1 MEVAHS
7 ASRSIA
13 TVSSPFVSM
22 VPRVPIFIMRVAVV
36 ADLVLFLFALFAL
49 LGLLR
54 LRHVDVYVGG
64 VQNFGTSIFLTGNGN
79 RNSSHNRHFVK
90 NRSRDRNRSSDR
102 HSSHNRVL
110 NVVDLSLVD
119 ILLHYGLSDDLF
131 GRGLNSFDSIL
142 DIELGFLSD
151 RVLLDS
157 LVLLSVKFDLNVLS
171 LNNRLNISLIDD
183 LSSWSLNI
191 LSSSSGSDLGLSC
204 DWVSVDG
211 LSLWRDEIDL
221 LSVIDYCSL
230 NDWLGENFLCGGLEV
245 SVNGFLIKF
254 GWSGDDWVVD
264 CSGLASLNI
273 QSLSSVLYCGLDDLF
288 SDGDV
293 SGDLNGN
300 WSVDGSLIDYG
311 VSGLSL
317 GVDWSWDDLL
327 SNYGCLNYSLSYNW
341 LADYS
346 LGDDW
351 LLDHFSGHYRFAD
364 YLLGLGDDWFWV

>member
-1 MEVAHS
+1 MVSRSGLFVVLLINNLNIVISLLSPHVFTISHRMSMEVAHS

-36 ADLVLFLFALFAL
+36 ADLVLFLLALFAL
-49 LGLLR
+49 LRLLR
-54 LRHVDVYVGG
+54 LRHVNVYVGG
-64 VQNFGTSIFLTGNGN
+64 VQNFGTSIFLTGNRN

-157 LVLLSVKFDLNVLS
+157 LVLLSVKFDLHVLS
-171 LNNRLNISLIDD
+171 LNNRLNVSLIDD
-183 LSSWSLNI
+183 LSSRSLNI
-191 LSSSSGSDLGLSC
+191 LSSTSGSDLGLSC

-211 LSLWRDEIDL
+211 LSL
-221 LSVIDYCSL
+221 
-230 NDWLGENFLCGGLEV
+230 
-245 SVNGFLIKF
+245 
-254 GWSGDDWVVD
+254 
-264 CSGLASLNI
+264 
-273 QSLSSVLYCGLDDLF
+273 
-288 SDGDV
+288 
-293 SGDLNGN
+293 
-300 WSVDGSLIDYG
+300 
-311 VSGLSL
+311 
-317 GVDWSWDDLL
+317 
-327 SNYGCLNYSLSYNW
+327 
-341 LADYS
+341 
-346 LGDDW
+346 
-351 LLDHFSGHYRFAD
+351 
-364 YLLGLGDDWFWV
+364 